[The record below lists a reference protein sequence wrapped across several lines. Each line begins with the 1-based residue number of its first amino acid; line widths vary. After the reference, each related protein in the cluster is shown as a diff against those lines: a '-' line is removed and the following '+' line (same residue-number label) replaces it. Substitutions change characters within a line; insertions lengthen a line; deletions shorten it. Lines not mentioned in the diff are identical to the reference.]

1 MSAGRLK
8 TTALIILVAVLA
20 AVPFTPLTK
29 YQLHLI
35 NLIMISGILA
45 MSLDLLFGFLGQM
58 SLAHASFYGIGAYVS
73 ALLTM
78 HSIVPFWIAM
88 PIAMAVC
95 AGFGFVLGIPTM
107 RLTGFYLAMATMSF
121 SIIMSTLFV
130 QSVDITGGPNGLLN
144 IPAPR
149 FFGTELIGPQ
159 RGFISNYYYLLLV
172 SGAVTYAFIWRLTTG
187 RLGRTIVG
195 IRESAIAAASVGIN
209 VRLVQVAVFAVSCM
223 LAGLAG
229 SLYAH
234 LILYISPETFTFGN
248 SLLALLAVVLGGIS
262 TIWGP
267 IIGAAILTSLGEVM
281 RQFGAYQLV
290 IYACALL
297 LVISLIPHGISG
309 LLTSLAGRKRAA
321 DAAPE
326 PDDTSVVPLRPPQN
340 AVVRANPTKALLSV
354 TNVSR
359 RFGGVQALLD
369 VSFTVREGE
378 IKAVIGPNGSGKST
392 LFNLVSGFDRANS
405 GTIEFGG
412 NRISG
417 LPAYQIARAGMAR
430 SFQVVQLFGR
440 MTLRENLLIAGQ
452 RQHDA
457 NLLSC
462 LLGLRSVRDADRR
475 NTAAADLL
483 LREAGLFEQRHQ
495 AAATLPYGRQRILE
509 IARALATNPRLIL
522 LDEPAAGLNTAEA
535 FELAA
540 YLRKI
545 RNRGVTILIVE
556 HNMPFILGLADSVVV
571 LDTGRKIADA
581 EPTVIRRDERVIA
594 AYLGTPAETASA

>member
-1 MSAGRLK
+1 MSAARLK
-8 TTALIILVAVLA
+8 TAAIILLVAVLA
-20 AVPFTPLTK
+20 TVPFLPLTK

-35 NLIMISGILA
+35 NLIAISSILA
-45 MSLDLLFGFLGQM
+45 MSLDLLFGYLGQM

-73 ALLTM
+73 ALLTT
-78 HSIVPFWIAM
+78 HGIVPFWIAM
-88 PIAMAVC
+88 PIAMVVC

-144 IPAPR
+144 IPPPR

-159 RGFISNYYYLLLV
+159 RGLFGNYYYLLV
-172 SGAVTYAFIWRLTTG
+172 ASGAVTYAFIWRLTTG
-187 RLGRTIVG
+187 QLGRTIVG
-195 IRESAIAAASVGIN
+195 IRENAIAAASVGIN

-248 SLLALLAVVLGGIS
+248 SLLALLAVVLGGIG

-267 IIGAAILTSLGEVM
+267 IIGAAILTLLGEVM

-309 LLTSLAGRKRAA
+309 LLTLLARRKPAA
-321 DAAPE
+321 DAAPQA
-326 PDDTSVVPLRPPQN
+326 DDTTVVPLDSLQN
-340 AVVRANPTKALLSV
+340 AVARGAPANTLLSV
-354 TNVSR
+354 TGVSK
-359 RFGGVQALLD
+359 RFGGVQALRD
-369 VSFTVREGE
+369 VSFTVHEGE

-392 LFNLVSGFDRANS
+392 LFNLVSGFDRANN
-405 GTIEFGG
+405 GVIEFGG
-412 NRISG
+412 KPIGG

-430 SFQVVQLFGR
+430 SFQIVQLFGR
-440 MTLRENLLIAGQ
+440 MTLRENLLLAGQ
-452 RQHDA
+452 RQHGA
-457 NLLSC
+457 SLLSC
-462 LLGLRSVRDADRR
+462 LLGLRAARDADRR
-475 NTAAADLL
+475 NAAAADWL
-483 LREAGLFEQRHQ
+483 LREAGLFAQRNQ

-545 RNRGVTILIVE
+545 RIRGVTILIVE
-556 HNMPFILGLADSVVV
+556 HNMPFILGLADNVVV

-581 EPTVIRRDERVIA
+581 KPAVIRRDEHVIA
-594 AYLGTPAETASA
+594 AYLGTPAEAIGA